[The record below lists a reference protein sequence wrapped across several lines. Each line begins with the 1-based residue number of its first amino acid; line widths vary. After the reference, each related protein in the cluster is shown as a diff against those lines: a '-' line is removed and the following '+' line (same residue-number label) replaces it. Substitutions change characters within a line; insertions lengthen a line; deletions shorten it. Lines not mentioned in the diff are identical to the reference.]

1 MPDQPPPAAG
11 RQAPPLRFLL
21 LAFIVLGLLHLYIGL
36 RLLPAL
42 SLTDNLR
49 ALAILWLVLSW
60 LLVPMAVL
68 SRTITR
74 PWLAT
79 VLGWGG
85 TLSMGLF
92 SSLFVLTVLR
102 DGVLLLSWPF
112 VSDSAAHTLSQL
124 SAIAVVALGIAM
136 TLIGLL
142 NARRLAR
149 VVTVDVPIAQLPPA
163 LNGFCIVQLSDL
175 HVGPTIKRKYLTRIV
190 DRTNALNADLIA
202 ITGDVVD
209 GSVAGLASQ
218 VAPLAELRAAHG
230 VCFVTGNHE
239 YYSGEADW
247 SAEFERLG
255 LRVLKN
261 RHWLIGQ
268 AETQLVIGGVT
279 DYSAGQFVPEEASD
293 PQAAINGAPPDAAL
307 RILLAHQPRS
317 ADAAE
322 AAGWDIQLSGHTHG
336 GQFWPWQHFVRLQQ
350 PYTAG
355 LHRHGRLW
363 IYISRGTGYWGPPK
377 RLGAP
382 AEITL
387 IRLVAAR

>member
-1 MPDQPPPAAG
+1 MPTPTPQ
-11 RQAPPLRFLL
+11 PPLRFLL
-21 LAFIVLGLLHLYIGL
+21 IAFGLIGLLHLYIGW
-36 RLLPAL
+36 RLLPDL
-42 SLTDNLR
+42 PVSDTLR
-49 ALAILWLVLSW
+49 AVGIVWLMLSW

-68 SRTITR
+68 SRIITR

-79 VLGWGG
+79 ALGWGG

-92 SSLFVLTVLR
+92 SSVFVLTVLR
-102 DGVLLLSWPF
+102 DGLLLLSWPF
-112 VSDSAAHTLSQL
+112 ISTTAAHTLSQL
-124 SAIAVVALGIAM
+124 SAVTVLALGLGM

-149 VVTVDVPIAQLPPA
+149 VVTIDIPIATLPPA
-163 LNGFCIVQLSDL
+163 LDGFCIVQLSDL
-175 HVGPTIKRKYLTRIV
+175 HVGPTIKRNYLTGIV
-190 DRTNALNADLIA
+190 ARANTLNADLIA

-218 VAPLAELRAAHG
+218 VSPLADLRATHG

-239 YYSGEADW
+239 YYSGEAAW
-247 SAEFERLG
+247 SAEFERIG

-261 RHWLIGQ
+261 RHWLITQ
-268 AETQLVIGGVT
+268 AGTQLVIGGVT
-279 DYSAGQFVPEEASD
+279 DYSAGQFVPAEASD
-293 PQAAINGAPPDAAL
+293 PQAAIAGAPTDATL

-322 AAGWDIQLSGHTHG
+322 AAGWDVQLSGHTHG
-336 GQFWPWQHFVRLQQ
+336 GQFWPWQYFVRLQQ

-363 IYISRGTGYWGPPK
+363 VYISRGTGYWGPPK

-382 AEITL
+382 AEITR
-387 IRLVAAR
+387 IRLVAARH